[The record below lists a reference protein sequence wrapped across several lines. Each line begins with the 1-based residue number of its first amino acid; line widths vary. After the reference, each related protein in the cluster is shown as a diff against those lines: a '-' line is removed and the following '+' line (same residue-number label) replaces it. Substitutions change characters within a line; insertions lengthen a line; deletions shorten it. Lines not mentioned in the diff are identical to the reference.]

1 MNRSAPHYLL
11 RELHYGQVQLADGP
25 LKRQV
30 LENHQLLLDLNEESL
45 LRPFRV
51 RAHLAAPG
59 NDLGGWYDADAFAP
73 GATFGQWLS
82 ALSRFARISGDQPS
96 QAKAHRLVRGYAATI
111 DARFYANNRFPAYTY
126 DKLVGGL
133 LDARYRA
140 RDPAALD
147 ALRSTTQTALP
158 YLPSHAVPR
167 NEHSR
172 PYEDFTAH
180 AWDESYTLPENQFLA
195 WKLTGNERHL
205 LLAKRFMYH
214 EFFSALAAGE
224 DVLPGKHAYSH
235 VNALS
240 SAAQAYLSLG
250 TSGYLQAAERGF
262 GFIDAQSFATGGW
275 GPDEH
280 FVEPA
285 SGALGASL
293 EGQKMS
299 FETPCGAYAHF
310 KLTRYLLRITRDARY
325 GDSMERILYNAS
337 LGALPIQPDGRA
349 FYYSDYTQHAQKTF
363 HWDRWP
369 CCSGTLPL
377 LAADYPISVCFVDAQ
392 GIFINLYVPASVVW
406 EQGGVRCGLK
416 MVTRYP
422 YDDVI
427 LLELALPTT
436 LRFSLH
442 LRIPHWAPEAQVHI
456 NGQRQPSVWPAGTFA
471 ELTRDWSSGDRVELV
486 LALPLR
492 LLSVDAHHP
501 DTVALVQGP
510 LVLMRVLDGSGR
522 EAAALTRR
530 NLLSAERK
538 SSGATDWQ
546 LNAQA
551 GTVTLRSFM
560 DIGQENYRVYQYV
573 QPGGR

>member
-1 MNRSAPHYLL
+1 MNRSVPRSFL
-11 RELHYGQVQLADGP
+11 REMDYGQVRFAEGP

-30 LENHQLLLDLNEESL
+30 QQNHRLLLDLDEDSL

-59 NDLGGWYDADAFAP
+59 IDLGGWYDAEAFAP

-82 ALSRFARISGDQPS
+82 ALSRFHRICGDSTS
-96 QAKAHRLVRGYAATI
+96 QAKTHRLVLAYAATI
-111 DARFYANNRFPAYTY
+111 DARFYQHNRFPAYIY

-133 LDARYRA
+133 IDARCRTQ
-140 RDPAALD
+140 DPIAVA

-158 YLPSHAVPR
+158 YLPSQAVPR

-180 AWDESYTLPENQFLA
+180 AWDESYTLPENQFLS
-195 WKLTGNERHL
+195 WQMTGDERYL
-205 LLAKRFMYH
+205 LLAKRFLYDD
-214 EFFSALAAGE
+214 FFSALAGGN

-250 TSGYLQAAERGF
+250 TSRYLEAAERGF
-262 GFIDAQSFATGGW
+262 GFIDAQSYATGGF

-280 FVEPA
+280 FVDPA

-293 EGQKMS
+293 DSRKMS
-299 FETPCGAYAHF
+299 FETPCGAHAHF

-325 GDSMERILYNAS
+325 GDSMERMLYNAS

-349 FYYSDYTQHAQKTF
+349 FYYSDYTSFAQKTF

-377 LAADYPISVCFVDAQ
+377 LAADYHISVCFVDDQ
-392 GIFINLYVPASVVW
+392 GIFINLYVPATVVW
-406 EQGGVRCGLK
+406 EQSGVRCELR

-422 YDDVI
+422 YDNVI
-427 LLELALPTT
+427 GFEVALPVSA
-436 LRFSLH
+436 RFGMH
-442 LRIPHWAPEAQVHI
+442 FRIPQWAPDAQLYI
-456 NGQRQPSVWPAGTFA
+456 NGQRHPSTCVPGTFA
-471 ELTRDWSSGDRVELV
+471 ELNRDWVSGDRVELV

-492 LLSVDAHHP
+492 LLSVDAQHP
-501 DTVALVQGP
+501 DTVALLQGP
-510 LVLMRVLDGSGR
+510 LVLMRVLDGTGR
-522 EAAALTRR
+522 EPAALTRHA
-530 NLLSAERK
+530 LLTADSG
-538 SSGATDWQ
+538 GATDWRITSQ
-546 LNAQA
+546 DR
-551 GTVTLRSFM
+551 TVTFRSFM
-560 DIGQENYRVYQYV
+560 DIDRENYRAYQHV
-573 QPGGR
+573 LPGGR